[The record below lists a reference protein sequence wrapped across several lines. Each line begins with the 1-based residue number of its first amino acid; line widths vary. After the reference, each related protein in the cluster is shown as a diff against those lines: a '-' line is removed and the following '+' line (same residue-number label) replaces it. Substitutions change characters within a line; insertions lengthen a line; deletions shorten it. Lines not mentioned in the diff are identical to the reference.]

1 MPFRQGVDMNDEYGS
16 VRDPCSFPA
25 RVATTTKAYGRN
37 SARDGGIETTTLDLG
52 ERSSA
57 LSAAFEISAPMPEG
71 PSARAVDASFANL
84 AKANEANRRR
94 RAGGSGRA
102 DG

>member
-1 MPFRQGVDMNDEYGS
+1 MPFRQGIDTDDEGGS
-16 VRDPCSFPA
+16 VRNLRSFPA
-25 RVATTTKAYGRN
+25 RVATTAKAYEHN
-37 SARDGGIETTTLDLG
+37 SATDGGIVTTTVDLR

-71 PSARAVDASFANL
+71 PSERAVAASFANL